1 MFYNSIAFDFE
12 NYNEFLCYYTIENR
26 NNSSYSFTRTTI
38 NQELGT
44 FLIEFLNT
52 DFRKR
57 KNFDS
62 FVTKYSFIDLYAKL
76 LSKEFNEKD
85 IFSFKFTNEELQ
97 NLLDNM
103 YKKYSEDFIEF
114 GEIFKDIANTK
125 SRYKLLSNL
134 LKTESPKES
143 EIFDIK
149 AYNIST
155 KDYWQQLEEY
165 SDLFDDICVDFRMI
179 DFIGL
184 YEQNNITN
192 EIPYSFRSKDFLN
205 IIYLS
210 FKHIECYKHPI
221 LQCENCKKLCDYK
234 SISEPLKEEMSQIR
248 IEYYNFSTQYIN
260 IIGNIT
266 NKLNKVIQSNHYS
279 NETQKL
285 MFRLKEMENEM
296 TSGSDKLIILQLIS
310 NFNNY
315 NFFNEYKEIFE
326 KELTEKI
333 KGNEHERKMIQEL
346 LDYYKLNNYDLTKFN
361 QEVLSEDNVTELN
374 KMNGNY
380 IALRDK
386 IIKCQSLIQYEIEIL
401 KNQLK

>member
-1 MFYNSIAFDFE
+1 MIVLYIIWLLLLIYLIYNAFIFFKRKKLPYKITIIAIFILSILTVFVINESYKMNTGYLTLWGANDVLAFYGSFLGFIGTTSLGIISLYQTKKANDVNKKLADRQLELI
-12 NYNEFLCYYTIENR
+12 NYEYKLSRLNKINDIFTNLLRNIDMMVVNKINYIGALEDVLSLRDEFQTALKNA
-26 NNSSYSFTRTTI
+26 
-38 NQELGT
+38 ELGKISLDLT
-44 FLIEFLNT
+44 REF
-52 DFRKR
+52 
-57 KNFDS
+57 
-62 FVTKYSFIDLYAKL
+62 V
-76 LSKEFNEKD
+76 
-85 IFSFKFTNEELQ
+85 
-97 NLLDNM
+97 
-103 YKKYSEDFIEF
+103 
-114 GEIFKDIANTK
+114 
-125 SRYKLLSNL
+125 
-134 LKTESPKES
+134 
-143 EIFDIK
+143 
-149 AYNIST
+149 IS
-155 KDYWQQLEEY
+155 
-165 SDLFDDICVDFRMI
+165 CNNVD
-179 DFIGL
+179 
-184 YEQNNITN
+184 
-192 EIPYSFRSKDFLN
+192 
-205 IIYLS
+205 
-210 FKHIECYKHPI
+210 
-221 LQCENCKKLCDYK
+221 CENCKKLCDYK